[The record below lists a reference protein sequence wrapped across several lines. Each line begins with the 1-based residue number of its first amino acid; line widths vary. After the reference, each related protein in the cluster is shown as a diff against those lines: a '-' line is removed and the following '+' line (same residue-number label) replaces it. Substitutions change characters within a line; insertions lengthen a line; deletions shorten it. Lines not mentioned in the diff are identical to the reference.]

1 MAALDVGRRERKR
14 QELADRVAAVGFGL
28 FEQRGYEAV
37 TMEQIAA
44 AADVAKGTLYKYFP
58 VKDALLAHQFQ
69 HDIASG
75 LSALWQIVGKQHSFA
90 AQMKSVLHASAKW
103 NAARRRYLPYYL
115 RHQFSTAN
123 FARPDDT
130 PPHRR
135 SGEGQLFE
143 RLCIAGQERGDVR
156 SDLPAAQLAAML
168 ECLYLGAIMLWLG
181 TPNGNLKYE
190 FDSLLALA
198 LNGVGR

>member
-1 MAALDVGRRERKR
+1 MPALNVGRRERKR
-14 QELADRVAAVGFGL
+14 QQLADRVAAVGFGL
-28 FEQRGYEAV
+28 FEQQGYDAV

-75 LSALWQIVGKQHSFA
+75 MNALWQILEQQHSFA
-90 AQMKSVLHASAKW
+90 AQLKTLLHASAKW
-103 NAARRRYLPYYL
+103 NTARRRYLPHYL

-123 FARPDDT
+123 LTGLDNPRQ
-130 PPHRR
+130 HRR

-143 RLCIAGQERGDVR
+143 RLCSAGQERGDVR
-156 SDLPAAQLAAML
+156 ADLPAAQLALML
-168 ECLYLGAIMLWLG
+168 ECLYLGAIMIWLG
-181 TPNGNLKYE
+181 MPNGNLKHE